1 MYRVIGTVIFSIAC
15 SFFTIS
21 AWADISEATFTR
33 QGSDIYQPTPV
44 SDVQVYVYKPDF
56 KFKII
61 GVIEARGMAGGGATL
76 SDLFNLDKWLDTSV
90 PGEKEDI
97 ALAMKALKQEAA
109 SVGATGVIIIQSR
122 QVRVSQNA
130 TERQIRAAAIRTIPT
145 VQNYSTPQALST
157 SPTTVSGKDSFFR
170 ITLPSGWTQIAL
182 PNPSLQLAAR
192 KPAADAY
199 LTISSVNSVDIQDW
213 QVFAESLRTKLVN
226 NLSQSTSS
234 EVQKIR
240 VSGFDALRV
249 DIGGV
254 LKNGTKVHFLGTLIK
269 TDKNLVWL
277 LSWTPA
283 SKFAANRAEFE
294 QLANAMQF

>member
-1 MYRVIGTVIFSIAC
+1 MDRVISAIIFAIAC
-15 SFFTIS
+15 SSFTIS
-21 AWADISEATFTR
+21 AWADISEATLTR
-33 QGSDIYQPTPV
+33 HGPEVYQPAPL
-44 SDVQVYVYKPDF
+44 SDVQVFVYKPDF
-56 KFKII
+56 KYRVI
-61 GVIEARGMAGGGATL
+61 GVIEARGMAGGNATL
-76 SDLFNLDKWLDTSV
+76 SDLFNLDKWLDTSE

-109 SVGATGVIIIQSR
+109 NAGATGVIIIQSR

-130 TERQIRAAAIRTIPT
+130 TERQIKAMAIRTIPI
-145 VQNYSTPQALST
+145 VENSSTPQTLSI

-182 PNPSLQLAAR
+182 PNPSLQLSAR

-226 NLSQSTSS
+226 NLSQSASS

-240 VSGFDALRV
+240 VNGFDALRV
-249 DIGGV
+249 DISGV

-277 LSWTPA
+277 LSWTPE
-283 SKFAANRAEFE
+283 SKFAAIRTEFE